1 MKWTLAELL
10 QRKLKCLWLPVSPA
24 AFSFHEVKI
33 WNSSLKLLACTA
45 EESVSNEFI
54 TKAYPLTSN
63 SHRAHGWS
71 WHAMRWWWRGGGA
84 RGVSWLAKPSGAES
98 LQNSC
103 LMTIRISPE
112 SFCTLNLPA
121 KGLLRGQSSW
131 QLSLTFKKCICC
143 QAVMVHI
150 L

>member
-1 MKWTLAELL
+1 MKRTLAELL
-10 QRKLKCLWLPVSPA
+10 QRKLKYLWLPVSTA
-24 AFSFHEVKI
+24 VFSFHEVKI

-45 EESVSNEFI
+45 KESVSNEFI

-71 WHAMRWWWRGGGA
+71 WHAMCRWWGGGA

-112 SFCTLNLPA
+112 PFCTLNLPA
-121 KGLLRGQSSW
+121 KGLLRGRSSW
-131 QLSLTFKKCICC
+131 QLSLTIKKYIWC